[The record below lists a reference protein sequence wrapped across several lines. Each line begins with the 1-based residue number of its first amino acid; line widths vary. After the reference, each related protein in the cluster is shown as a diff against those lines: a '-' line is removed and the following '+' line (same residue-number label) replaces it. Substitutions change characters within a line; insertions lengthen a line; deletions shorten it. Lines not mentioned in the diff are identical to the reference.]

1 MFLSNGAM
9 AQASADIRTLAAAM
23 TAAVNELGHPA
34 TWSGE
39 DAERFERDW
48 NELVTARLH
57 TAANKLD
64 GVSFEEVFGGFGG

>member
-1 MFLSNGAM
+1 MLLSNSAM
-9 AQASADIRTLAAAM
+9 DQAAGEIRALAASM
-23 TAAVNELGHPA
+23 TRAVTELGHPG

-48 NELVTARLH
+48 NDLVIGRLH

-64 GVSFEEVFGGFGG
+64 GVSFRELFEGFDG

>member
-9 AQASADIRTLAAAM
+9 AQASADIRAVAAAM
-23 TAAVNELGHPA
+23 NAAVTELGHPA

-48 NELVTARLH
+48 HDLVTSRLH
-57 TAANKLD
+57 AAANKLD
-64 GVSFEEVFGGFGG
+64 GISFEEIFGGFDG